1 MNINRRDALLSTA
14 ALIGGASAVPAIARS
29 AVALTGGAAVTMTD
43 ADLLT
48 AFAKA
53 RYALDDRVTMGWVD
67 AITYAF
73 IDGATYPLYR
83 LRAGTWVRMR
93 RVDDLHFVGRTIETA
108 YFFDPK
114 TDELLTELK
123 MPVTGTVVPVKTYRA
138 GPSKASLG
146 VREEEAGAFRMANES
161 RNGSNFFRE
170 GQTMRHQALSQP
182 MREGEDLFM
191 REDQG
196 TRVTTGEGGKP
207 IFFYSEWTIT
217 RANWKDVQNP
227 KLKYVDSTLQYSA
240 IAAFRP
246 WMKMD
251 GVNGNTLQNGRG
263 GRARRNEDLPPR
275 FLELVREHD
284 ADLLEDPA
292 KVLGAMP

>member
-1 MNINRRDALLSTA
+1 MLSTA
-14 ALIGGASAVPAIARS
+14 AVIGGSTAISATARAGIATTGGTAVP
-29 AVALTGGAAVTMTD
+29 MND
-43 ADLLT
+43 AELLT

-53 RYALDDRVTMGWVD
+53 RYALDDRVTIGWVD
-67 AITYAF
+67 ATTYAF

-93 RVDDLHFVGRTIETA
+93 RVDDLHFVGRTLETA
-108 YFFDPK
+108 YFFDPT
-114 TDELLTELK
+114 TDELLSELK
-123 MPVTGTVVPVKTYRA
+123 MPVTGTVVHVKTYRA

-146 VREEEAGAFRMANES
+146 VREQEAGTFRMAGES

-170 GQTMRHQALSQP
+170 GQTMRRQSLSQP
-182 MREGEDLFM
+182 MREGEDFFV

-196 TRVTTGEGGKP
+196 TRVTAAEGGKP

-217 RANWKDVQNP
+217 RANFKDVQNP
-227 KLKYVDSTLQYSA
+227 KLKYVDSNLQYSA

-251 GVNGNTLQNGRG
+251 GVDGHTLQNGRG
-263 GRARRNEDLPPR
+263 GRARRNEDLPPQ
-275 FLELVREHD
+275 FLDMVRKHRP
-284 ADLLEDPA
+284 DLLDDPA